1 MVMCMKEIIKETQKI
16 KVYIE
21 VNEYKINNT
30 GTKYNEIINCTDN
43 NDNITKISFD
53 LKNNILTRENE
64 EMKMN
69 IDFLNKQIK
78 YHLKQENKNITFP
91 IKINNLT
98 KDKTKIIGIYQIEN
112 EIFKLKIEY
121 KII

>member
-1 MVMCMKEIIKETQKI
+1 MKELIKEIQKI
-16 KVYIE
+16 KVCIE
-21 VNEYKINNT
+21 VNEYKINNK
-30 GTKYNEIINCTDN
+30 GTKYNEIIHCTDN

-64 EMKMN
+64 EIEMN

-78 YHLKQENKNITFP
+78 YHLKQENKSTTFP
-91 IKINNLT
+91 IKINKFN
-98 KDKTKIIGIYQIEN
+98 KEKTKIIGNYQIEN
-112 EIFKLKIEY
+112 DIFKLKIEY

>member
-1 MVMCMKEIIKETQKI
+1 MKELNKEIQKI

-21 VNEYKINNT
+21 VNEYKINNN
-30 GTKYNEIINCTDN
+30 GTKYNEIIHCTDN

-64 EMKMN
+64 EIEMN

-78 YHLKQENKNITFP
+78 YHLKQENKSTTFP
-91 IKINNLT
+91 IKINKFN
-98 KDKTKIIGIYQIEN
+98 KEKTKIIGIYQIEN
-112 EIFKLKIEY
+112 DIFKLKIEY

>member
-1 MVMCMKEIIKETQKI
+1 MKELNKEIQKI

-30 GTKYNEIINCTDN
+30 GTKYNEIIHCTDN

-53 LKNNILTRENE
+53 LKNNILTRENKE
-64 EMKMN
+64 IEMN
-69 IDFLNKQIK
+69 IDFSNKQIK
-78 YHLKQENKNITFP
+78 YHLKQENKSITFP
-91 IKINNLT
+91 IKINKLT
-98 KDKTKIIGIYQIEN
+98 KDKTRIIGIYQIEN
-112 EIFKLKIEY
+112 EIFNLKIEY